1 MCLCWASSCIRTQY
15 YAHLRSVIRPI
26 SSQMNLELL
35 GNSAASDARQ
45 HVKVTQTKGAVECA
59 GNFPCFVCV
68 WLDSSR
74 PAVWQRWLC
83 GGRTPHLLHL
93 PFPSIRCSSGLFI
106 YLFFSR
112 AAETWRAGA
121 CMCIGLRGRFTW
133 SCYSLISRF
142 KFSLSP
148 RICCHGGAS
157 ATLALK
163 ACMALHASTT
173 RMDRRLKRPVSEQKV
188 KQLLLIL
195 RNVIMRRSKSASF
208 VLMYEIKISYNTDR
222 SISTETSDFNER
234 SSGCH

>member
-1 MCLCWASSCIRTQY
+1 MHVNMLKSHRQRELSSALAIFPVSCACDSIRRGQLSGRDDYVEEEHHICFTCLFQ
-15 YAHLRSVIRPI
+15 
-26 SSQMNLELL
+26 
-35 GNSAASDARQ
+35 ASDAPQ
-45 HVKVTQTKGAVECA
+45 D
-59 GNFPCFVCV
+59 F
-68 WLDSSR
+68 
-74 PAVWQRWLC
+74 
-83 GGRTPHLLHL
+83 
-93 PFPSIRCSSGLFI
+93 LFI

-133 SCYSLISRF
+133 SCYSLISSF

-163 ACMALHASTT
+163 ACMASHASTT

-208 VLMYEIKISYNTDR
+208 LLMYEIKISYNTDR